1 MQASSSYCYSDT
13 TYGVTGNAVT
23 AGLSWS
29 MVSILPDYS
38 APYVTVQIHGLTYRY
53 KMVKDESSDA
63 LVYVRNEDVIDGG
76 YVLEE
81 KDDWSGIPGGTIQ
94 KYIRFPYNDA
104 TRWGQGSIDV
114 EGDGQV
120 LDPIVTYNYK
130 LDVDNEAMLCY
141 NNPLYD
147 PSCPGFQQALLDYL
161 NSMEKLS
168 PDDPFYDE
176 WIQANLSLNDEGK
189 QEESEQAEE
198 PEEELSNFEKE
209 LGGENSIDDLVNGDE
224 QARILAT
231 LSQNIKIESYY
242 VLNIPGGEYK
252 DAVVLEDTIIPDNPR
267 AMRNLASDA
276 NHRKM
281 VRSQYD

>member
-1 MQASSSYCYSDT
+1 
-13 TYGVTGNAVT
+13 
-23 AGLSWS
+23 
-29 MVSILPDYS
+29 
-38 APYVTVQIHGLTYRY
+38 
-53 KMVKDESSDA
+53 
-63 LVYVRNEDVIDGG
+63 
-76 YVLEE
+76 
-81 KDDWSGIPGGTIQ
+81 
-94 KYIRFPYNDA
+94 
-104 TRWGQGSIDV
+104 
-114 EGDGQV
+114 
-120 LDPIVTYNYK
+120 
-130 LDVDNEAMLCY
+130 VDNEGMLCY